1 MQQSGVLVEWNDN
14 RGFGFIDRADGPRC
28 FVHVSA
34 IAGPMRPR
42 LGDELLFRVGPGRDG
57 RPQALDVRLAKAPPL
72 PRQRRVPAR
81 AAPAASLGWRSAFA
95 VFLTLL
101 LAAGLLRGAV
111 PLSLG
116 GIYLLAGMLAFS
128 FYHHDKQAAQAG
140 QWRVSEAT
148 LHALDLGCGIIGG
161 LLAQERLRHKT
172 RKPSF
177 IAVTVVIGAMHLVWL
192 GGLALGLITPAEL
205 AALLPWGF

>member
-1 MQQSGVLVEWNDN
+1 
-14 RGFGFIDRADGPRC
+14 
-28 FVHVSA
+28 
-34 IAGPMRPR
+34 
-42 LGDELLFRVGPGRDG
+42 
-57 RPQALDVRLAKAPPL
+57 
-72 PRQRRVPAR
+72 
-81 AAPAASLGWRSAFA
+81 LGWRSAFA
-95 VFLTLL
+95 IFLTLL

-177 IAVTVVIGAMHLVWL
+177 IAVTVVISAMHLVWL